1 MVRSRFSIAGLLA
14 VGIMMLAAD
23 ASQAQL
29 FQRLRDRLG
38 RGGSDDGSSTRRF
51 TLRRSYYRGDQTV
64 VDNGAPI
71 VNGGSVVNG
80 ARISSSQVALDI
92 RVPTTSAEV
101 FVNGEKI
108 SATGTMRTFTSDNLT
123 AGQTYEYKVK
133 GKWTENG
140 KEMSRE
146 RTVKVTPGQRTM
158 VDLTR
163 SAETRPGSTSP
174 QGEQLKA
181 PKESE

>member
-1 MVRSRFSIAGLLA
+1 MTMVRSRFSIAGLLA

-38 RGGSDDGSSTRRF
+38 RGGSDEGSSSRRF
-51 TLRRSYYRGDQTV
+51 TLRRSYYRGEQGVTANGTTV
-64 VDNGAPI
+64 ATV
-71 VNGGSVVNG
+71 
-80 ARISSSQVALDI
+80 SSSQVALDI
-92 RVPTTSAEV
+92 RVPTSSAEV

-123 AGQTYEYKVK
+123 AGQSYEYKVK

-146 RTVKVTPGQRTM
+146 RTVKVNPGQRTM

-163 SAETRPGSTSP
+163 SAETRPSTSQP
-174 QGEQLKA
+174 KGEQLKT

>member
-1 MVRSRFSIAGLLA
+1 MVRRRFSIAGLLA
-14 VGIMMLAAD
+14 VGVMMIAAD

-29 FQRLRDRLG
+29 LQRLRDRMG
-38 RGGSDDGSSTRRF
+38 RGSSDEGSSRRF
-51 TLRRSYYRGDQTV
+51 SLRRSYYRGEQTV
-64 VDNGAPI
+64 MENGTP
-71 VNGGSVVNG
+71 VSSSP
-80 ARISSSQVALDI
+80 ISSSQVALEI
-92 RVPTTSAEV
+92 RVPSSAEV
-101 FVNGEKI
+101 FVAGEKI
-108 SATGTMRTFTSDNLT
+108 SGTGTMRTFTSDNLT

-140 KEMSRE
+140 KEVVHE
-146 RTVKVTPGQRTM
+146 RTVKAVPGKRTM

-163 SAETRPGSTSP
+163 STESRPGTSQP

>member
-1 MVRSRFSIAGLLA
+1 MTMVRSRFSIAGLLA
-14 VGIMMLAAD
+14 VGILMIAAD
-23 ASQAQL
+23 VSQAQL
-29 FQRLRDRLG
+29 LQRLRDRLG
-38 RGGSDDGSSTRRF
+38 RGGSSDEGTSTRRF
-51 TLRRSYYRGDQTV
+51 TLRRSYYRGEQTTV
-64 VDNGAPI
+64 A
-71 VNGGSVVNG
+71 SV
-80 ARISSSQVALDI
+80 SPSQVALDI
-92 RVPTTSAEV
+92 RVPSSSAEV
-101 FVNGEKI
+101 SVNGEKI

-146 RTVKVTPGQRTM
+146 RTVKASPGQRTM

-163 SAETRPGSTSP
+163 SAETRPGTSQP
-174 QGEQLKA
+174 QGEKLKA

>member
-14 VGIMMLAAD
+14 VGMLMIAAD
-23 ASQAQL
+23 VSQAQL
-29 FQRLRDRLG
+29 LQRLRDRMG
-38 RGGSDDGSSTRRF
+38 RGSDEGTSRRF
-51 TLRRSYYRGDQTV
+51 TLRRSYYRGEQTV
-64 VDNGAPI
+64 MENGPPI
-71 VNGGSVVNG
+71 SSSP
-80 ARISSSQVALDI
+80 ISSSQVALDI
-92 RVPTTSAEV
+92 RVPGSAEV
-101 FVNGEKI
+101 FVSGEKI
-108 SATGTMRTFTSDNLT
+108 SGTGTMRTFTSDNLT

-140 KEMSRE
+140 KEVVRE
-146 RTVKVTPGQRTM
+146 RTVKAMPGQRTT

-163 SAETRPGSTSP
+163 SVETRPGTSRP

>member
-1 MVRSRFSIAGLLA
+1 MVRRRFSIAGLLA
-14 VGIMMLAAD
+14 VGVMMIAAD

-38 RGGSDDGSSTRRF
+38 RGGSDEGSSRRF
-51 TLRRSYYRGDQTV
+51 SLRRSYYRGDETYRGDQTV
-64 VDNGAPI
+64 VENGTA
-71 VNGGSVVNG
+71 SS
-80 ARISSSQVALDI
+80 ISSSQVALDI
-92 RVPTTSAEV
+92 RVPSSAEV
-101 FVNGEKI
+101 FVAGEKI
-108 SATGTMRTFTSDNLT
+108 SGTGTMRTFTSDNLT

-133 GKWTENG
+133 GKWMENG
-140 KEMSRE
+140 KEVE
-146 RTVKVTPGQRTM
+146 RTKTVKAVPGKRVM

-163 SAETRPGSTSP
+163 SEIRPGTSQP

>member
-14 VGIMMLAAD
+14 VGILMLAAD

-38 RGGSDDGSSTRRF
+38 RGGSDEGSSRRF

-64 VDNGAPI
+64 VSNGAP
-71 VNGGSVVNG
+71 
-80 ARISSSQVALDI
+80 ISSSQVALDI
-92 RVPTTSAEV
+92 RVPSGAEV
-101 FVNGEKI
+101 FVNGDKI

-123 AGQTYEYKVK
+123 AGTTYEYKVK

-140 KEMSRE
+140 KEVVRE
-146 RTVKVTPGQRTM
+146 RTVKANPGQRMT

-163 SAETRPGSTSP
+163 SAESRNGTSP
-174 QGEQLKA
+174 PKGEQLKA

>member
-14 VGIMMLAAD
+14 VGILMVAAD
-23 ASQAQL
+23 VSQAQL
-29 FQRLRDRLG
+29 LQRLRDRLG
-38 RGGSDDGSSTRRF
+38 RGSSDEGTTSRRF
-51 TLRRSYYRGDQTV
+51 TLRRSYYRGEQTTM
-64 VDNGAPI
+64 ASASPT
-71 VNGGSVVNG
+71 
-80 ARISSSQVALDI
+80 QVALDI
-92 RVPTTSAEV
+92 RVPSSAEV

-133 GKWTENG
+133 AKWTENG

-146 RTVKVTPGQRTM
+146 RTVKAVPGQRTA

-163 SAETRPGSTSP
+163 SNQPSPGQPP
-174 QGEQLKA
+174 QGEPIKA
-181 PKESE
+181 PKASE

>member
-14 VGIMMLAAD
+14 VGMLMVAAD
-23 ASQAQL
+23 VSQAQL
-29 FQRLRDRLG
+29 LQRLRDRMG
-38 RGGSDDGSSTRRF
+38 RGSSDEGTSRRF
-51 TLRRSYYRGDQTV
+51 TLRRSYYRGEQT
-64 VDNGAPI
+64 A
-71 VNGGSVVNG
+71 SV
-80 ARISSSQVALDI
+80 SSTQVALDI
-92 RVPTTSAEV
+92 RVPSSAEV

-133 GKWTENG
+133 AKWTENG

-146 RTVKVTPGQRTM
+146 RTVKAVPGQRTS

-163 SAETRPGSTSP
+163 STQPSPGQAP
-174 QGEQLKA
+174 QGEPIKA
-181 PKESE
+181 PKASE